1 MKGNLIATLLFGMVY
16 AVQGVEYIRSRRSL
30 LGSLLGKTSKKYEST
45 TQSTFS
51 GTSLP
56 LHQANDTASY
66 TGIEGPENDG
76 CKTTESGDFCYFPY
90 TFDGV
95 TYYTCIEDPTARHW
109 CVTKKD
115 GSVLLREYCKESCLN
130 YDCDADFQG
139 FGSFITSPNFPK
151 NYPNRKNCAYRIR
164 LKEKQRIALKFL
176 DFSLEG
182 NGLSNW

>member
-1 MKGNLIATLLFGMVY
+1 MLSKEWNISDHVARYLDLYLARRAKNMKVQLRVRSLGLLCL
-16 AVQGVEYIRSRRSL
+16 YIRR
-30 LGSLLGKTSKKYEST
+30 T
-45 TQSTFS
+45 TQHLTQESRVQRMMAAKLRNRGIFVIF
-51 GTSLP
+51 LIP
-56 LHQANDTASY
+56 LMEFTH
-66 TGIEGPENDG
+66 
-76 CKTTESGDFCYFPY
+76 
-90 TFDGV
+90 
-95 TYYTCIEDPTARHW
+95 YTCIEDPTARHW